1 MLGKGTL
8 HPVFEEFLLHFQ
20 PQKVNFQYLKKLCY
34 CLNKDNI
41 ERGTLVDKI
50 PIGGKYIV
58 EYVYNDCVTSDGLV
72 FYFDEIKPVM
82 RVKGDLQ

>member
-1 MLGKGTL
+1 MKTDWLEGE
-8 HPVFEEFLLHFQ
+8 VFR
-20 PQKVNFQYLKKLCY
+20 Y

-58 EYVYNDCVTSDGLV
+58 EYVYNDCVASDGLV
-72 FYFDEIKPVM
+72 FYFDEIKPVIQ
-82 RVKGDLQ
+82 VKGDEQ